1 MSHIISSSFNLTI
14 HRKIL
19 KLVKFKNSNVN
30 MTVLPPNDFLVLERY
45 NGTVQRIVNGIELE
59 EPVLD
64 VNVAAQDKIV
74 CRELVRF

>member
-1 MSHIISSSFNLTI
+1 MI
-14 HRKIL
+14 
-19 KLVKFKNSNVN
+19 
-30 MTVLPPNDFLVLERY
+30 VLPPNDFLVLERY